1 MNNGSTLTGVI
12 EGGAALL
19 IAFLAYLIKYKK
31 QVNIIAGYDEKECKD
46 KDGLANW
53 VGGTL
58 MISGIICFLLAMLV
72 IVLPHYI
79 NLIMGFYAG
88 VILIGCIVATTGSK
102 KYKF

>member
-19 IAFLAYLIKYKK
+19 LMGGAYLIKYKK
-31 QVNIIAGYDEKECKD
+31 QVNIIAGYDEKECKN

-58 MISGIICFLLAMLV
+58 MICGIICFLLAMLV
-72 IVLPHYI
+72 IILPHYTD
-79 NLIMGFYAG
+79 LIMGFFAG
-88 VILIGCIVATTGSK
+88 TIIISCIIATNGSK
-102 KYKF
+102 KYKY